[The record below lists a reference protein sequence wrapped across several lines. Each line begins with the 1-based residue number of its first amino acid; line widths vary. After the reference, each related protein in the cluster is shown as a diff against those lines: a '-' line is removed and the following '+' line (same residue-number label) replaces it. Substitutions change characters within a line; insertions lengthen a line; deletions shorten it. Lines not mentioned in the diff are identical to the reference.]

1 MRCLFLI
8 LFFCITKVCSTNL
21 QTQSTLIATL
31 AASNLD
37 TSKQTTLIKGI
48 TAANLTANHL
58 SSVISLISNII
69 LTTQNVAKVISLLT
83 NSSSSNFTLLSS
95 QLTAISLAKT
105 NDLTLLSQT
114 SLANVLASNTGL
126 NACLVGCSNHGL
138 CEMMTNATF
147 ACFCRRDYTGDKCQ
161 YTSNP
166 CLNGECLN
174 SGVCILRPYLLNSH
188 LYDYTCN
195 CSEYYFGAHC
205 ENQVNVCA
213 DQACSSRG
221 YCVAVNHK
229 ATCVC
234 NQFYSGSQC
243 EIVSS
248 QKKVTEDVT
257 LSSTII
263 AICVLSGFCLL
274 IVYLDVFAW
283 FKRRREKRTKKQTNE

>member
-1 MRCLFLI
+1 M
-8 LFFCITKVCSTNL
+8 
-21 QTQSTLIATL
+21 QTESTLIDTL

-48 TAANLTANHL
+48 SAANLTTNHL

-69 LTTQNVAKVISLLT
+69 LTTQNVAKVNSLLT

-95 QLTAISLAKT
+95 HLTEISLVKT

-126 NACLVGCSNHGL
+126 NACLEGCSNHGL
-138 CEMMTNATF
+138 CEMTNSSF
-147 ACFCRRDYTGDKCQ
+147 ACFCRRDYAGDKCQ

-166 CLNGECLN
+166 CLTGECLN
-174 SGVCILRPYLLNSH
+174 SGVCILRPYLLNPH

-195 CSEYYFGAHC
+195 CSEYYYGAHC

-234 NQFYSGSQC
+234 NQFYSGSRC

-248 QKKVTEDVT
+248 QKKVTDDVMLT
-257 LSSTII
+257 STII
-263 AICVLSGFCLL
+263 AICVLSGLCLL
-274 IVYLDVFAW
+274 VVYLDVFTW
-283 FKRRREKRTKKQTNE
+283 LKRWKHRKTISYAKK